1 MNFFAAGVSY
11 FSFLP
16 PIATEA
22 DISDVD
28 LSGGW
33 EPFFARDILQHA
45 DAHGRAEL
53 DWVVRL
59 RSRLAAIE
67 REGAPQKKKKRGML
81 GRLIRHFDKRQA
93 KR

>member
-16 PIATEA
+16 PIAAEV

-28 LSGGW
+28 LSGAW
-33 EPFFARDILQHA
+33 EPFFARDILQYA
-45 DAHGRAEL
+45 DAHGRSEL

-59 RSRLAAIE
+59 RSRLAAIASE
-67 REGAPQKKKKRGML
+67 RAPQKKKKRGMI
-81 GRLIRHFDKRQA
+81 GRVMRHFENRRSKR
-93 KR
+93 

>member
-16 PIATEA
+16 PIAAEV

-28 LSGGW
+28 LSGAW
-33 EPFFARDILQHA
+33 EPFFARDILQYA
-45 DAHGRAEL
+45 DAHGRSEL

-59 RSRLAAIE
+59 RSRFAAVE
-67 REGAPQKKKKRGML
+67 REGAPQKKKKRGMI
-81 GRLIRHFDKRQA
+81 GRLIRHFERRRA
-93 KR
+93 GR